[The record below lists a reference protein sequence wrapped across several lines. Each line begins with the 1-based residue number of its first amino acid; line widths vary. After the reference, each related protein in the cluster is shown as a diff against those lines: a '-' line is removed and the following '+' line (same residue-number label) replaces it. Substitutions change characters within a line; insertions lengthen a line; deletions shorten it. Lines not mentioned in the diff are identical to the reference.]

1 MVEIDAAEGSSL
13 MTASGQEYA
22 EQKQQRRTIARIVGR
37 ALEEERPQPVLA
49 WGGWI
54 VGRLEEEEAHRKEG
68 PRAPG
73 FQVPANAHETSD
85 NLLFDFALTGVQQN
99 QRISTPS
106 KLDAQHAT
114 TDPPIQASS
123 KSIVHCI
130 DQ

>member
-1 MVEIDAAEGSSL
+1 

-54 VGRLEEEEAHRKEG
+54 VGRLEEEEAHVRK
-68 PRAPG
+68 
-73 FQVPANAHETSD
+73 AHEPQ
-85 NLLFDFALTGVQQN
+85 DFKFPRMLTKLVTTCSLILRSTN
-99 QRISTPS
+99 RSTPS